1 LHGVPPSFPSAST
14 RSTVQHSEHD
24 PHVRSS
30 FSGVAAVC
38 PFLADT
44 TRTSGFVILGS
55 AERST
60 RPHADPERIRRMTEI
75 RHTFCRICESLC
87 GLEVE
92 LDGEQVVEIRP
103 DRRHVA
109 TQGFGCVKGLKQ
121 HQLFSSPDRLTHPL
135 KRVGE
140 HFERVPWS
148 QAVGEIGAKV
158 RALRSA
164 HGPDAIGM
172 YVGTAAGFGLL
183 HPIFAQ
189 GFMTGIGSKSLY
201 ASATQDCSN
210 KFAVAR
216 ELYGF
221 PFSQTFPDVDHTRC
235 LIIVGANPV
244 VSKWSFLQV
253 PDPISRLRAIEK
265 RGGRVFVVDPRRGET
280 AKVAGEHVFIRPGTD
295 VFFYLA
301 FLNELIASG
310 GVARERVAEHMQGF
324 DAVETLVEA
333 WTPERVAE
341 VTRIPAAAL
350 REMVRA
356 YCEADGAA
364 LYSSTGVNMGGNG
377 GLAYW
382 LQEVINAVS
391 GNLDRRGGVLA
402 GKGIIDFAKLG
413 KRSGFGLSRE
423 RSRIGDFVAVNDAFP
438 GAVMADEILTSGD
451 RQLRALFVTGGN
463 PLITMANSERLRKA
477 FEHLELLVVLD
488 ILPTETATLAHY
500 ALPATTPL
508 ERSDLPF
515 AFPLLM
521 GMQSRPYLQATRP
534 VMQPNGEQ
542 RDEASIYLDLAEA
555 CETPLFGSKL
565 LQRLLEWGR
574 DRNARRNPERLPAV
588 PDEFL
593 MSLVLRLTGNGSFE
607 KLLREPH
614 GRRLSD
620 HEPGSFLG
628 KRVTTADGKVA
639 LAPETFVEQAGKLEA
654 DFACEHRDRDRLKL
668 ITRRHVKT
676 QNSWTHNDPEFVRG
690 SRHTNYLYMHPDDAA
705 VRGVSNGDFVDIT
718 SETATVR
725 VPMQLLPDLMPGTVA
740 LPHGWGHQ
748 HATGLSVASTTT
760 GVNVNLLAA
769 DGPGAV
775 ERISGMAKLTGIL
788 VEVTAARGPADPQSW
803 SGLPSGDA
811 VSAET
816 RR

>member
-1 LHGVPPSFPSAST
+1 
-14 RSTVQHSEHD
+14 
-24 PHVRSS
+24 
-30 FSGVAAVC
+30 
-38 PFLADT
+38 
-44 TRTSGFVILGS
+44 
-55 AERST
+55 
-60 RPHADPERIRRMTEI
+60 
-75 RHTFCRICESLC
+75 
-87 GLEVE
+87 
-92 LDGEQVVEIRP
+92 VVGIRP
-103 DRRHVA
+103 DTRHVA
-109 TQGFGCVKGLKQ
+109 TQGFACGKGLKQ
-121 HQLFSSPDRLTHPL
+121 HRLFGSPDRLTHPL
-135 KRVGE
+135 KRVGG
-140 HFERVPWS
+140 HFERIPWP
-148 QAVGEIGAKV
+148 QAVGEIGARV
-158 RALRSA
+158 RAIRDG
-164 HGPDAIGM
+164 HGPDSIGM

-221 PFSQTFPDVDHTRC
+221 PFLQTFPDIDHTHC

-253 PDPISRLRAIEK
+253 PDPIARLRAIET
-265 RGGRVFVVDPRRGET
+265 RGGRLFVVDPRRGET
-280 AKVAGEHVFIRPGTD
+280 AKVAGQHVFIRPATD

-301 FLNELIASG
+301 FLNELIACG
-310 GVARERVAEHMQGF
+310 GVARERVSEFMQGF
-324 DAVETLVEA
+324 GAVESLVEH

-341 VTRIPAAAL
+341 VTRIPAVTL

-356 YCEADGAA
+356 YVEADGAA

-391 GNLDRRGGVLA
+391 GNLDRRGGVLV
-402 GKGIIDFAKLG
+402 GKGILDFAKLG
-413 KRSGFGLSRE
+413 QRSGFGLSRE

-438 GAVMADEILTSGD
+438 GAVMADEILTPGA
-451 RQLRALFVTGGN
+451 RKLRALFVTGGN
-463 PLITMANSERLRKA
+463 PLITMANSERLRQA
-477 FEHLELLVVLD
+477 FEQLELLVVLD

-500 ALPATTPL
+500 ALPCTTPL

-534 VMQPNGEQ
+534 VMERSGEQ

-555 CETPLFGSKL
+555 CEAPLFGSKL
-565 LQRLLEWGR
+565 VQRLLEWGR
-574 DRNARRNPERLPAV
+574 DRKARRNPQQLPAV

-593 MSLVLRLTGNGSFE
+593 MSMLLRLTGNGSFE
-607 KLLREPH
+607 KLLGEEH
-614 GRRLSD
+614 GRMLSD

-628 KRVTTADGKVA
+628 KRLTTADGKLA
-639 LAPETFVEQAGKLEA
+639 LAPEEFLAQAEKLEA
-654 DFACEHRDRDRLKL
+654 DFDREYRDRERLKL
-668 ITRRHVKT
+668 ITRRHMKT

-690 SRHTNYLYMHPDDAA
+690 SRYTNYLYMHPEDAA
-705 VRGVSNGDFVDIT
+705 ARGLSNGEIVDVT

-725 VPMQLLPDLMPGTVA
+725 VPMQFLPDLLPGTVA

-748 HATGLSVASTTT
+748 HAKGLSVASKTT

-769 DGPGAV
+769 DGPDAV

-788 VEVTAARGPADPQSW
+788 VEVTAAQGPADPESW
-803 SGLPSGDA
+803 SGLPRSDGAQSG
-811 VSAET
+811 
-816 RR
+816 RRD